1 MVALNNTQVC
11 PALVVLW
18 HSQCFADATR
28 LFNTWVTFRQS
39 WNVSTNPHACKE
51 SAFRVENY
59 HRDVCSIN
67 KRVLI
72 TCIANKNE
80 KIQLKV
86 ASELCK
92 LRGRWQRNRI
102 FAETN
107 PPLRQAL
114 KASRVIDI
122 LTRSSFAPNSR
133 TININTSLLT
143 LMEITYRQKPLQRG
157 GALNSLKTN
166 LFTKSNQIFIILA
179 VLRRSV

>member
-11 PALVVLW
+11 PALVALW

-28 LFNTWVTFRQS
+28 LSNTWVTFRQS

-51 SAFRVENY
+51 SAFCVENY

-86 ASELCK
+86 ASELYK
-92 LRGRWQRNRI
+92 LRGRLRNRI
-102 FAETN
+102 FGDIN

-166 LFTKSNQIFIILA
+166 LFTLEEKVKPQ
-179 VLRRSV
+179 